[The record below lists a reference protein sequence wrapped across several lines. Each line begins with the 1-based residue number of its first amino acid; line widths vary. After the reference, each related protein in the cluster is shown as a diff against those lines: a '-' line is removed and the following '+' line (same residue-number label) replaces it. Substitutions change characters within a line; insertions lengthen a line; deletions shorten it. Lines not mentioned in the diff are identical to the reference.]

1 MQLPTIFFLC
11 SKTVSILIKMQIAW
25 ELFSTEICVSQV
37 MNSWMDWTLFQIS
50 YHSSSCK
57 STAPGD
63 GLKKWDRK
71 YSFLHV
77 KKFKTNFKLKIIC
90 FIGLMSITAGF

>member
-1 MQLPTIFFLC
+1 
-11 SKTVSILIKMQIAW
+11 
-25 ELFSTEICVSQV
+25 
-37 MNSWMDWTLFQIS
+37 MNSWIEWIE
-50 YHSSSCK
+50 HSFKFLIIQVAASLP
-57 STAPGD
+57 APGD

-90 FIGLMSITAGF
+90 FIALMSITAGF